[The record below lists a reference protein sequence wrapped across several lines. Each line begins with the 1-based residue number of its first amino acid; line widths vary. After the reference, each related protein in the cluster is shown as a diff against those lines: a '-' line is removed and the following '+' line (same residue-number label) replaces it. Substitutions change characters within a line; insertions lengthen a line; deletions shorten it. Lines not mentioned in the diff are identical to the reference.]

1 MASGND
7 LESDVIAFYIN
18 TGMLR
23 QKGAR
28 TIARPITTSNPS
40 LNSTPGCLKVVDTF
54 RTASA
59 GRWRGGRPG
68 GRPGG
73 RLGGRRL
80 ARLDATDRAY
90 CVRPVLHKARGGRWR
105 MSGNNWQVHI
115 ANGSYNWIAPTLDH
129 SVLQGPRKLLLQLH
143 ARHLIPC
150 RWLGLLGQCCPGS
163 QRGRRGGPA
172 DSRNKR
178 HEIPPNTP
186 AITFARRFRATIL
199 RAGFMVSTFRSS
211 TCRCCTRRPRGLAPQ
226 AARHMRMRST
236 KPLIA
241 GDGV

>member
-1 MASGND
+1 MARFRRDFVVNSG
-7 LESDVIAFYIN
+7 APF
-18 TGMLR
+18 
-23 QKGAR
+23 
-28 TIARPITTSNPS
+28 
-40 LNSTPGCLKVVDTF
+40 
-54 RTASA
+54 TASA
-59 GRWRGGRPG
+59 GRNDGWRGGRPR

-73 RLGGRRL
+73 RLGGRRCL
-80 ARLDATDRAY
+80 GSRSRLEATDRAY